1 MKCSHCEAEFQPTK
15 DQVWR
20 AKQGN
25 RVFCST
31 ACSIESRKKKVPMF
45 RDCAQCGKNFELNHA
60 QNWKAATGKTDE
72 FFCSRGC
79 ATQWKHAHSEALK
92 TSLSSESKRSKARE
106 ALAQHNWLQTPEAVE
121 KNRQTRIA
129 RKSNS
134 RKIAKRGGN
143 GADMAVPQ
151 RMLADA
157 LQWQTEFVVTTGA
170 TRGSG
175 MPHHYRLDMAHPE
188 LKIAVEVDGRSHN
201 WEKVKE
207 SDARKDAFLASL
219 GWNVLRFS
227 NTAVMDDLAG
237 CVQTVTSTMLR
248 LLAITTSSQKEF

>member
-1 MKCSHCEAEFQPTK
+1 MKCSHCGTEFQPTK
-15 DQVWR
+15 DQTWR
-20 AKQGN
+20 AKQGS

-31 ACSIESRKKKVPMF
+31 ACAIESRKKKVPMF

-60 QNWKAATGKTDE
+60 QNWKAATGKTDR

-79 ATQWKHAHSEALK
+79 ATQWKHANSEALK
-92 TSLSSESKRSKARE
+92 TSLSSESKRNKARE
-106 ALAQHNWLQTPEAVE
+106 ALAQNNWLQTPEAVE
-121 KNRQTRIA
+121 KNRQARLA

-134 RKIAKRGGN
+134 RKISKRGGN

-151 RMLADA
+151 KMLADA
-157 LQWQTEFVVTTGA
+157 LQWRTEHVVTTGA
-170 TRGSG
+170 TKGSG
-175 MPHHYRLDMAHPE
+175 RPYHYRLDMAHPE

-201 WEKVKE
+201 WEKIKE
-207 SDARKDAFLASL
+207 SDARKDAFLASS
-219 GWNVLRFS
+219 GWIVLRFS

-248 LLAITTSSQKEF
+248 LLATTTSLPKES